1 MAAADVDQGNAVKR
15 FVKFLHTLG
24 AIGFMGALAAQMV
37 LLAMTPE
44 PTQLAGY
51 ALMREAI
58 AAIGL
63 WVLFP
68 SLAAVLMSGLLAIG
82 INRAFH
88 DVGWVWAKLALG
100 IIVFEGTLVAVH
112 GPAQRASERANAA
125 LTGEID
131 PAILLTPTHNEW
143 GAMGMIMFVALVNVV
158 FGVWRPRFI
167 RRRFSDETDR
177 SESAGVRSADA

>member
-1 MAAADVDQGNAVKR
+1 MKR

-24 AIGFMGALAAQMV
+24 SIGFMGALAAQMV
-37 LLAMTPE
+37 LLSMTPA
-44 PTQLAGY
+44 PTELAQY

-58 AAIGL
+58 AAVGL

-68 SLAAVLMSGLLAIG
+68 SLAIVLMSGLLAIG

-112 GPAQRASERANAA
+112 GPAQRAAERATAA
-125 LTGEID
+125 LAGEID
-131 PAILLTPTHNEW
+131 PAALLVPTHNEW
-143 GAMGMIMFVALVNVV
+143 GAMGMIMFVAVVNVV

-167 RRRFSDETDR
+167 RRRFSDEPRRTRPD
-177 SESAGVRSADA
+177 AAQSADA